1 MPYREPVEPRP
12 DPEPGAADDLRSRVQ
27 RVRVAS
33 VVACTTPAVLLTLP
47 AALIASDARPGF
59 VILEVRALVI
69 FGSFAIIGSFMVG
82 LFLSQ
87 RILRGR
93 LDRWLDEVSRE
104 HGVPRGDLIK
114 YTTPWR

>member
-1 MPYREPVEPRP
+1 MPYREHVEPRP
-12 DPEPGAADDLRSRVQ
+12 DPEPGAAEDLRRRVQ

-33 VVACTTPAVLLTLP
+33 VVACTAPAVLLTFS
-47 AALIASDARPGF
+47 AALVMRDARLGF
-59 VILEVRALVI
+59 VLFGVRALVV
-69 FGSFAIIGSFMVG
+69 FGSFGIIGSFMAG

-93 LDRWLDEVSRE
+93 LDRWLDEVSKE
-104 HGVPRGDLIK
+104 HGVRREDLIK